1 MPAKAQSDF
10 IELNGGYKGSLYT
23 YRDYLND
30 HYLSSRIF
38 FEFQKDNYDT
48 LAVLLPRYKNR
59 LGYNY
64 YMMMAGFLQMEH
76 DPYAFNYLDS
86 AFQRG
91 AAPICIQRNI
101 PGFKEEEL
109 QQRFLRNTMRAY
121 NAVIIARTDSL
132 LEQDQLYRKEIRK
145 LAGYEAVYKTN
156 YVVDMP
162 PKNWLEKLD
171 VTKRRQI
178 DSLLSLQKEIDY
190 SNQRLLADMASA
202 GKFPRAKKVGLNYC
216 YRNAPDPFQIYAH
229 YFSYSDVAIAGVPFV
244 KNDMRM
250 CTYQLEDWG
259 RIENYLQ
266 AIYYRDF
273 EGFREFYFLKINKGE
288 IDKFESALA
297 LNQMVVVMVLR
308 KNAKLELSCSD
319 SAVFEQLKNLL
330 LHFSKYIADETEENS
345 RGDNQ
350 TELREKIKRE
360 NIVFVPNSSLP
371 PDKVEFRL
379 VELSEG
385 KGK

>member
-1 MPAKAQSDF
+1 MPAKTQTDF

-48 LAVLLPRYKNR
+48 IAVLLPRYKNR
-59 LGYNY
+59 FGYNY
-64 YMMMAGFLQMEH
+64 YMMMAGFLHMEH

-109 QQRFLRNTMRAY
+109 QERFLKQTMRAY
-121 NAVIIARTDSL
+121 NATIIARTDSL

-145 LAGYEAVYKTN
+145 LADYKPIYKNN

-162 PKNWLEKLD
+162 PKSWLEGLD
-171 VTKRRQI
+171 ATKRRQI
-178 DSLLSLQKEIDY
+178 DSLLSLQKEIDN
-190 SNQRLLADMASA
+190 SNQMLLAEMAAA
-202 GKFPRAKKVGLNYC
+202 GKFPRVKRVGLNYC

-229 YFSYSDVAIAGVPFV
+229 YFSYSDVAIAGVPLV

-273 EGFREFYFLKINKGE
+273 VGFREFYFLKINKGE
-288 IDKFESALA
+288 VDKFESALA
-297 LNQMVVVMVLR
+297 FNQMVVVMVLR
-308 KNAKLELSCSD
+308 KNARLELSCSD

-345 RGDNQ
+345 KGDNQ
-350 TELREKIKRE
+350 TELREKIKKE

-379 VELSEG
+379 VELSES